1 MHKGIWGLAR
11 VVRRHLSPETVGT
24 RGAKFE
30 EGCNGLLDP
39 VRSDSETSSHEVDG
53 QVSIFR
59 REWRPVTAGTGSGP
73 EGSRLTVDIRRPWG
87 NGAEDECF
95 GERRNVQSTDDAS
108 PFTITMSKVTII
120 GATGNVGMFASYAI
134 SANPHV
140 REILLYGREGRE
152 TVLRGITQDFVDS
165 FAARGTNLKIN
176 WTTNLKD
183 AAGSDVVVITA
194 GVPRSPGQ
202 DRLDLA
208 MGNARIIAP
217 LAQTVGVIAPETKIL
232 VVTNPVDV
240 MTCVALKHSGLKPS
254 QVFGLGT
261 HLDSMR
267 LKSLIAAYFKVHVS
281 EVHTRIIGEH
291 GESMVPLWSATTIGG
306 IKISNLPAFAHL
318 PVKEIIESVK
328 CSGQLIIKDKG
339 STVYGPGEAIA
350 TLVKT
355 VLGDENR
362 ILTVSAY
369 IQSEVHGIGEGDVCI
384 GVPARINRNGVF
396 PITIRIDE
404 SEVIA
409 FRESVEKIR
418 TNTRTVLS
426 NLNE

>member
-1 MHKGIWGLAR
+1 M
-11 VVRRHLSPETVGT
+11 P
-24 RGAKFE
+24 GAKFDQ
-30 EGCNGLLDP
+30 GCNDLLEP
-39 VRSDSETSSHEVDG
+39 VRPDYETSSHEVDG
-53 QVSIFR
+53 QGSRFR
-59 REWRPVTAGTGSGP
+59 RVWRPVAAGTGSGP
-73 EGSRLTVDIRRPWG
+73 VGSRLTVDIRRPWG

-194 GVPRSPGQ
+194 GVPRSPEQ

-418 TNTRTVLS
+418 TNTRTVLA

>member
-1 MHKGIWGLAR
+1 VHKGIWGLAR

-30 EGCNGLLDP
+30 EGCNGLLDL

-95 GERRNVQSTDDAS
+95 GESRYVQSTDDAS
-108 PFTITMSKVTII
+108 PFMITMSKVTII

-208 MGNARIIAP
+208 MENARIIAP
-217 LAQTVGVIAPETKIL
+217 LAQTVGVIAPDTKIL

-318 PVKEIIESVK
+318 PVKEIIDSVK

-369 IQSEVHGIGEGDVCI
+369 IQSEIHGIGEGDVCI
-384 GVPARINRNGVF
+384 GVPARVNRNGVF
-396 PITIRIDE
+396 PITIKIDE

>member
-1 MHKGIWGLAR
+1 MARYQYSGGNSDLLLRGPVQARKGADLPQTSGAHG
-11 VVRRHLSPETVGT
+11 VTGRRM
-24 RGAKFE
+24 GALV
-30 EGCNGLLDP
+30 NA
-39 VRSDSETSSHEVDG
+39 
-53 QVSIFR
+53 
-59 REWRPVTAGTGSGP
+59 VTY
-73 EGSRLTVDIRRPWG
+73 SRLITRPHL
-87 NGAEDECF
+87 
-95 GERRNVQSTDDAS
+95 
-108 PFTITMSKVTII
+108 TIIMAKVTII
-120 GATGNVGMFASYAI
+120 GATGNVGMFATYAI
-134 SANPHV
+134 SSNPHV

-152 TVLRGITQDFVDS
+152 TLLRGISQDFVDS
-165 FAARGTNLKIN
+165 FAARGTDIKIN

-183 AAGSDVVVITA
+183 AVGSDIIVISA
-194 GVPRSPGQ
+194 GIPRSPGQ

-208 MGNARIIAP
+208 RENARVITP
-217 LAQTVGVIAPETKIL
+217 LAQTIGVIAPETKIL

-240 MTCVALKHSGLKPS
+240 MTCVVLKQSGLKPN
-254 QVFGLGT
+254 LGT

-291 GESMVPLWSATTIGG
+291 GDSMVPLWSATSIGG

-328 CSGQLIIKDKG
+328 SSGNLIIKDKG

-350 TLVKT
+350 SLVKT
-355 VLGDENR
+355 VTGDENR

-369 IQSEVHGIGEGDVCI
+369 IKSEIHGIGEGDVCI

-396 PITIRIDE
+396 PITIKIDE

-418 TNTRTVLS
+418 AITHKVLAS
-426 NLNE
+426 NEV

>member
-1 MHKGIWGLAR
+1 M
-11 VVRRHLSPETVGT
+11 
-24 RGAKFE
+24 
-30 EGCNGLLDP
+30 
-39 VRSDSETSSHEVDG
+39 RSDCETSSHEVDG

-59 REWRPVTAGTGSGP
+59 REWRPVAAGTGSGP

-87 NGAEDECF
+87 NGAEDGCF
-95 GERRNVQSTDDAS
+95 GKRSNVQSTENTS
-108 PFTITMSKVTII
+108 PCSIIMSKVTIV

-152 TVLRGITQDFVDS
+152 TLLRGITQDFVDS
-165 FAARGTNLKIN
+165 FAARGTNIKIN

-183 AAGSDVVVITA
+183 AAGSDIVVITA
-194 GVPRSPGQ
+194 GSPRTPGQ

-208 MGNARIIAP
+208 LGNARIIAP
-217 LAQTVGVIAPETKIL
+217 LATTIGVVAPDTKIL

-240 MTCVALKHSGLKPS
+240 MTFVALKYSGMKPN

-267 LKSLIAAYFKVHVS
+267 LKSLIASYFKVHVS

-306 IKISNLPAFAHL
+306 IKISNLPAFSHL
-318 PVKEIIESVK
+318 PMQDFISSVK
-328 CSGQLIIKDKG
+328 CSGEVIIRNKG

-350 TLVKT
+350 SLVKT

-362 ILTVSAY
+362 ILTVSTY
-369 IQSEVHGIGEGDVCI
+369 IETEVHGIGDICI
-384 GVPARINRNGVF
+384 GVPARINRSGIF
-396 PITIRIDE
+396 PVTIRIDE

-418 TNTRTVLS
+418 AITRQVLS
-426 NLNE
+426 AIET

>member
-1 MHKGIWGLAR
+1 
-11 VVRRHLSPETVGT
+11 
-24 RGAKFE
+24 
-30 EGCNGLLDP
+30 
-39 VRSDSETSSHEVDG
+39 VRSDCETSSHEVDG

-95 GERRNVQSTDDAS
+95 GERSNVQSTDDAS

-134 SANPHV
+134 SSNPHV

-152 TVLRGITQDFVDS
+152 TLLRGIAQDFVDS
-165 FAARGTNLKIN
+165 FAARGTDVKVN

-194 GVPRSPGQ
+194 GVPRIPGQ

-208 MGNARIIAP
+208 LGNAKIIAP

-232 VVTNPVDV
+232 VVTNPVDL
-240 MTCVALKHSGLKPS
+240 MTCVALKKSGLKPN

-267 LKSLIAAYFKVHVS
+267 LKSLIATYFKVHVS

-306 IKISNLPAFAHL
+306 IRISNLPAFAHL

-328 CSGQLIIKDKG
+328 CSGNLIIKDKG

-350 TLVKT
+350 SLVKT

-384 GVPARINRNGVF
+384 GVPARINRNGAF

-409 FRESVEKIR
+409 FRESIEKIR
-418 TNTRTVLS
+418 TSTRKVLA
-426 NLNE
+426 NLDV

>member
-1 MHKGIWGLAR
+1 
-11 VVRRHLSPETVGT
+11 V
-24 RGAKFE
+24 
-30 EGCNGLLDP
+30 C
-39 VRSDSETSSHEVDG
+39 SDCEPSSHEVDG
-53 QVSIFR
+53 QESKFR

-73 EGSRLTVDIRRPWG
+73 EGSRLTADIRRPWG

-95 GERRNVQSTDDAS
+95 GERSNVLSTEDTS
-108 PFTITMSKVTII
+108 PFSIIMAKVTII
-120 GATGNVGMFASYAI
+120 GATGNVGMFAAHAI
-134 SANPHV
+134 SAIPQV

-152 TVLRGITQDFVDS
+152 SFLKGITQDFVDS
-165 FAARGTNLKIN
+165 FAARGTDIKIR
-176 WTTNLKD
+176 WTTNLD
-183 AAGSDVVVITA
+183 EIAGSDIVVVTA
-194 GVPRSPGQ
+194 GSPRIPGQ
-202 DRLDLA
+202 DRMDLA
-208 MGNARIIAP
+208 LGNAKVIVS
-217 LAQTVGVIAPETKIL
+217 LAKTIGIVAPETKIL
-232 VVTNPVDV
+232 MVTNPVDV
-240 MTCVALKHSGLKPS
+240 MTCVALKYSGLKPN

-291 GESMVPLWSATTIGG
+291 GDSMVPLWSATTVGG
-306 IKISNLPAFAHL
+306 IKISRLPEFSSL
-318 PVKEIIESVK
+318 PVQDIIDSVK
-328 CSGQLIIKDKG
+328 GSGELIIRNKG

-350 TLVKT
+350 SLVKT

-369 IQSEVHGIGEGDVCI
+369 IKSEVHGIGDVCI
-384 GVPARINRNGVF
+384 GVPARINRHGAF

-418 TNTRTVLS
+418 SSTTKVLTA
-426 NLNE
+426 LEEP